1 MCQLGHPLLEKS
13 FTHSNS
19 SRYME
24 VALGVKFIFQSSF
37 DCLFRFWYFNAVK
50 NNEKQSAV
58 QYKQLALE
66 TKQMFIIWGNSE
78 IPRFTH
84 FLFHLSQHAG
94 TVSGAACC
102 ASSYDTS
109 KASSRPPTSYLSL
122 FVCQRFFQNLV
133 MPPELNSRFRCA
145 FDNFFIRWSDF

>member
-1 MCQLGHPLLEKS
+1 MCQLCHPLLEKS
-13 FTHSNS
+13 FTHSKIHPD
-19 SRYME
+19 RLKLHWE
-24 VALGVKFIFQSSF
+24 
-37 DCLFRFWYFNAVK
+37 CLFFKVLLIVCFGFDISMQPRTMW
-50 NNEKQSAV
+50 NNQLYNTNSLLLKQN
-58 QYKQLALE
+58 E
-66 TKQMFIIWGNSE
+66 MFIIWGNSE

-94 TVSGAACC
+94 TVSGTACC

-122 FVCQRFFQNLV
+122 FVCQRIFQNLV
-133 MPPELNSRFRCA
+133 MPPELNFRFRCA